1 MKKAIWMLVV
11 AGLIAGLTGSAVAQV
26 KTGDEAP
33 VFDAVDIAGSLIGLS
48 EFKGR
53 YVVLEWINYD
63 CPFVKKHYDS
73 GNMQELQKEFTG
85 KDVVWLAIC
94 SSAPDKQG
102 FYEAS
107 EHKRILGEKGF
118 AGTTLLLDP
127 EGIVGKQYAAKTT
140 PHMFVIDPEGK
151 MIYQGAIDDNSSANK
166 EDAKTAKNY
175 VRAALESAMAG
186 QPVEAPATAPY
197 GCSVK
202 Y

>member
-11 AGLIAGLTGSAVAQV
+11 AGLMAGLTGSAVAQV

-186 QPVEAPATAPY
+186 QPVEVPATAPY